1 MSLRIRGRKPIPT
14 SLSLKTFLTMMKK
27 FALMTLLTLIVMG
40 CSTSKNTIDPQRAA
54 AIKTLLEQQQYVVMV
69 GSMRPLS
76 APTLSVSL
84 GQKMIVRDGTVS
96 CYLPY
101 VGSGQNVG
109 YGASGYKALNF
120 TSPIED
126 YKVTYPKENRADVTF
141 KVNNGDDHY
150 RFHIEVF
157 MNGKTTIDVDPRGRD
172 AISYSGMIHGL
183 EIL

>member
-1 MSLRIRGRKPIPT
+1 MKKLLFI
-14 SLSLKTFLTMMKK
+14 TMM
-27 FALMTLLTLIVMG
+27 AMLLMG
-40 CSTSKNTIDPQRAA
+40 CNTSKNTVDPQRAE

-69 GSMRPLS
+69 GSMRPLT
-76 APTLSVSL
+76 APTVSVSQ
-84 GQKMIVRDGTVS
+84 GQKMIVRNGTVT

-101 VGSGQNVG
+101 AGSGQNVG

-120 TSPIED
+120 SSPVLD
-126 YKVTYPKENRADVTF
+126 YQVTYPKENRAVVTF
-141 KVNNGDDHY
+141 RVDNGDDNY

-183 EIL
+183 EVL

>member
-1 MSLRIRGRKPIPT
+1 MKKIL
-14 SLSLKTFLTMMKK
+14 FLFSTMM
-27 FALMTLLTLIVMG
+27 LMLAA
-40 CSTSKNTIDPQRAA
+40 CSTGNKVVDAQRAE
-54 AIKTLLEQQQYVVMV
+54 AIKALIESRQFVVMV

-76 APTLSVSL
+76 APTVSVSQ
-84 GQKMIVRDGTVS
+84 GQKMIIRDGMVT

-120 TSPIED
+120 SSALLD
-126 YKVTYPKENRADVTF
+126 YKVEYPKPDRARITF
-141 KVNNGDDHY
+141 RVDNGDDNY
-150 RFHIEVF
+150 RFHVEVF

-183 EIL
+183 DIL

>member
-1 MSLRIRGRKPIPT
+1 
-14 SLSLKTFLTMMKK
+14 MK
-27 FALMTLLTLIVMG
+27 
-40 CSTSKNTIDPQRAA
+40 
-54 AIKTLLEQQQYVVMV
+54 KTLLMLSAMMLMLVACSTGNKVIDEQRAQAIRSLLESRQFLVMV

-76 APTLSVSL
+76 APTVSVSQ
-84 GQKMIVRDGTVS
+84 GQKMIIRDGQVT

-120 TSPIED
+120 SSALLD
-126 YKVTYPKENRADVTF
+126 YKVEYPKPDRARVTF
-141 KVNNGDDHY
+141 RVDNGDDNY
-150 RFHIEVF
+150 RFHVEVF

-183 EIL
+183 DILN